1 MRTKHIISCIL
12 ISVLALG
19 IAASNTAVYAVTE
32 ENDLSVKQNKNI
44 DFSLLKE
51 GYYYYDIVDC
61 PLDKQVEVRNS
72 LNGIVTYVT
81 PEEATGNITKYFRL
95 CSAD

>member
-1 MRTKHIISCIL
+1 MALQGNPVTRVSGKNNSKGHRLIL
-12 ISVLALG
+12 S
-19 IAASNTAVYAVTE
+19 YH
-32 ENDLSVKQNKNI
+32 KNI